1 MKQNSLS
8 NVFIYIDYKNIIN
21 SFYLQYY
28 VQNKM
33 LKAIAIQ
40 QNDTYGLLRSPI
52 LANFQN
58 VPKGLK
64 KKILFFSSQ
73 IHLTLI
79 LYISLNK

>member
-1 MKQNSLS
+1 MMKYFLN
-8 NVFIYIDYKNIIN
+8 DIIN
-21 SFYLQYY
+21 NYI
-28 VQNKM
+28 QNKI

-64 KKILFFSSQ
+64 KQTF
-73 IHLTLI
+73 
-79 LYISLNK
+79 

>member
-1 MKQNSLS
+1 MLKQKQLL
-8 NVFIYIDYKNIIN
+8 NVFIFIDYKIIIN

-64 KKILFFSSQ
+64 SKK
-73 IHLTLI
+73 
-79 LYISLNK
+79 